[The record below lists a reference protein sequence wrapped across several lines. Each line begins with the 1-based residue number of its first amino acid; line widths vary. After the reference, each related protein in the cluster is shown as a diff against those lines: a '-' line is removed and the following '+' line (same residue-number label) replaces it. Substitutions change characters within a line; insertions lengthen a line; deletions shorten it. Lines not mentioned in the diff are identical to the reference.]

1 MWENVNFQTDSADKK
16 TRIAACIQGDSPVV
30 LDGSGIRGIDWRAHE
45 ERHAAEPRFAVTSA
59 TPLGGS
65 AKRCIDILLS
75 TLLLPLAAILSLPVA
90 CLVALGGG
98 SPIYG
103 HLRVGWNG
111 KLFRC
116 YKFRTMVVEA
126 EDELQAIL
134 ERDPAARIQW
144 LERFKLANDPRVTP
158 LGRFLRS
165 TSLDE
170 IPQIWN
176 VLRGEMS
183 WVGPRPVILD
193 ELAKYGSQVSAYL
206 ACRPGIT
213 GLWQVRRRSDT
224 TYDQRVAFDVEYART
239 RTVARDLAILCQTI
253 PCLFAARDRA

>member
-1 MWENVNFQTDSADKK
+1 
-16 TRIAACIQGDSPVV
+16 V
-30 LDGSGIRGIDWRAHE
+30 LEESGIQRIDWRAAE
-45 ERHAAEPRFAVTSA
+45 ERRVAVSRLAVTSA
-59 TPLGGS
+59 TPVGGS

-75 TLLLPLAAILSLPVA
+75 ILLLPLVAVLSLPIA
-90 CLVALGGG
+90 CLVGLGGG

-116 YKFRTMVVEA
+116 YKFRTMVAEA

-134 ERDPAARIQW
+134 ERDPTARMQW
-144 LERFKLANDPRVTP
+144 VERFKLENDPRVTP
-158 LGRFLRS
+158 LGRILRY

-176 VLRGEMS
+176 VLCGEMS

-193 ELAKYGSQVSAYL
+193 ELDKYGSQVSAYL
-206 ACRPGIT
+206 ACRPGVT
-213 GLWQVRRRSDT
+213 GLWQIRRSGNT
-224 TYDQRVAFDVEYART
+224 TYDQRVAFDVEYVHNRT
-239 RTVARDLAILCQTI
+239 IGGDFAILCLTI
-253 PCLFAARDRA
+253 PCLFATRERV